1 VLFLQLLLQGLQ
13 VGALYALTAA
23 GFALI
28 FGATRIFHFAHGSAF
43 TLAGYTFLFASQ
55 AGWPWYLG
63 GLAGV
68 VVATLF
74 GIGIYW
80 FVYRPIQRHE
90 GSFFTVFVAA
100 FGVGIVVQNLIGMF
114 AGRGFA
120 SVDTPLSRATEV
132 MPDVFLAQVFWVAI
146 GLSLLLFLL
155 LTLFLTRHN
164 AGVGLRALHQNPDLL
179 RAYGL
184 SSTKLSL
191 LAFAVGSALAAPA
204 AMLTAMTSG
213 LNEAIGHHVM
223 LISMAATIVGGVG
236 SLRGAA
242 LAGLMLGV
250 AESIALTFVDTQW
263 AEAVSFLVLFAFILF
278 RPSGIFGITQAR

>member
-1 VLFLQLLLQGLQ
+1 MLFVQLLLQGLQ
-13 VGALYALTAA
+13 VGAVYALTAA

-28 FGATRIFHFAHGSAF
+28 FGATRIFHFAHGSSFA
-43 TLAGYTFLFASQ
+43 LAGYMFIYGWQ
-55 AGWPWYLG
+55 AGWPWWLSA
-63 GLAGV
+63 LASIA
-68 VVATLF
+68 VATVF
-74 GIGIYW
+74 GIGIFW

-120 SVDTPLSRATEV
+120 SVDTPLSRAVEV
-132 MPDVFLAQVFWVAI
+132 MPEVFLAQIFWLALGIAI
-146 GLSLLLFLL
+146 VLFAA

-164 AGVGLRALHQNPDLL
+164 AGVALRALHQNPDLL

-191 LAFAVGSALAAPA
+191 LAFALGSALAAPA

-213 LNEAIGHHVM
+213 MNEAIGHQVM

-250 AESIALTFVDTQW
+250 AESVALNFVETQW
-263 AEAVSFLVLFAFILF
+263 SEAVSFFVLFAFIIF

>member
-1 VLFLQLLLQGLQ
+1 MLFVQLLLQGLQ
-13 VGALYALTAA
+13 VGAIYALTAA

-28 FGATRIFHFAHGSAF
+28 FGATRIFHFAHGSSFA
-43 TLAGYTFLFASQ
+43 LAGYVFIFAMQ
-55 AGWPWYLG
+55 AGWPWWMG
-63 GLAGV
+63 GLAATLT
-68 VVATLF
+68 ATLF
-74 GIGIYW
+74 GIGVFW

-100 FGVGIVVQNLIGMF
+100 FGVGIVVQNLIGMT

-120 SVDTPLSRATEV
+120 SVDTPLSRAVEV
-132 MPDVFLAQVFWVAI
+132 LPDVFLAQVFWVAVGVAAI
-146 GLSLLLFLL
+146 LFAA

-164 AGVGLRALHQNPDLL
+164 AGVALRALHQNPDLL

-184 SSTKLSL
+184 SSTRLSL
-191 LAFAVGSALAAPA
+191 LAFALGSALAAPA
-204 AMLTAMTSG
+204 AMVTAMTSG
-213 LNEAIGHHVM
+213 MNEAIGHQVM

-250 AESIALTFVDTQW
+250 AESVALNFVDTQW
-263 AEAVSFLVLFAFILF
+263 AEAVSFLVLFAFIIF
-278 RPSGIFGITQAR
+278 RPSGIFGIAQAR

>member
-1 VLFLQLLLQGLQ
+1 MLFLQLLLQGLQ

-43 TLAGYTFLFASQ
+43 TLAGYTFLFTSQ

-63 GLAGV
+63 GLASVG
-68 VVATLF
+68 VATLF

-100 FGVGIVVQNLIGMF
+100 FGVGIVVQNLVGMF

-132 MPDVFLAQVFWVAI
+132 LPDVYLAQVFWVAI
-146 GLSLLLFLL
+146 GLSLVLFLL
-155 LTLFLTRHN
+155 LTLFLTRHH
-164 AGVGLRALHQNPDLL
+164 AGVALRALHQNPDLL

-191 LAFAVGSALAAPA
+191 LAFAVGSALVAPA

-250 AESIALTFVDTQW
+250 AEAVALSFVDTQW
-263 AEAVSFLVLFAFILF
+263 AEAVSFLVLFAFIIF
-278 RPSGIFGITQAR
+278 RPSGIFGIAQAR

>member
-1 VLFLQLLLQGLQ
+1 VLLFQLLLQGLQ

-43 TLAGYTFLFASQ
+43 TLAGYTFLFATQ

-68 VVATLF
+68 VVAMLF
-74 GIGIYW
+74 GLGIYW

-120 SVDTPLSRATEV
+120 SVDTPLSRAVEV
-132 MPDVFLAQVFWVAI
+132 LPDVYLAEVFWVAI
-146 GLSLLLFLL
+146 ALSLLLFLL

-164 AGVGLRALHQNPDLL
+164 AGVALRALHQNPDLL

-213 LNEAIGHHVM
+213 LNEAIGHQVM

-250 AESIALTFVDTQW
+250 AEAVALNFVDTQW
-263 AEAVSFLVLFAFILF
+263 AEAVSFLVLFAFIIF
-278 RPSGIFGITQAR
+278 RPSGIFGIAQAR

>member
-1 VLFLQLLLQGLQ
+1 VLLLQLLLQGLQ

-43 TLAGYTFLFASQ
+43 TLAGYTFLFATQ

-63 GLAGV
+63 GLASV
-68 VVATLF
+68 IVAMLF
-74 GIGIYW
+74 GLGIYW

-120 SVDTPLSRATEV
+120 SVDTPLSRAVEV
-132 MPDVFLAQVFWVAI
+132 LPDIYLAEVFWVAL
-146 GLSLLLFLL
+146 GVAAALFLAL
-155 LTLFLTRHN
+155 SLFLTRHH
-164 AGVGLRALHQNPDLL
+164 AGVALRALHQNPDLL

-204 AMLTAMTSG
+204 AILTAMTSG
-213 LNEAIGHHVM
+213 LNEAIGHQVM

-250 AESIALTFVDTQW
+250 AEAVALNFVDTQW
-263 AEAVSFLVLFAFILF
+263 AEAVSFLVLFAFIIF
-278 RPSGIFGITQAR
+278 RPSGIFGIAQAR

>member
-1 VLFLQLLLQGLQ
+1 MLLFQLLLQGLQ

-43 TLAGYTFLFASQ
+43 TLAGYTFLFATN
-55 AGWPWYLG
+55 AGWPWPIAA
-63 GLAGV
+63 LAGV
-68 VVATLF
+68 VVAMLF

-100 FGVGIVVQNLIGMF
+100 FGVGIVVQNLVGMF

-120 SVDTPLSRATEV
+120 SVDTPLSRAVEV
-132 MPDVFLAQVFWVAI
+132 LPDVYLAEVFWVAI
-146 GLSLLLFLL
+146 GLSLLLFLML
-155 LTLFLTRHN
+155 SFFLTRHN
-164 AGVGLRALHQNPDLL
+164 AGVALRALHQNPDLL

-191 LAFAVGSALAAPA
+191 LAFAVGSALVAPA
-204 AMLTAMTSG
+204 AILTAMTSG
-213 LNEAIGHHVM
+213 LNEAIGHQVM

-250 AESIALTFVDTQW
+250 AEAVALNFVDTQW
-263 AEAVSFLVLFAFILF
+263 AEAVSFLVLFAFIIF
-278 RPSGIFGITQAR
+278 RPSGIFGIAQAR

>member
-1 VLFLQLLLQGLQ
+1 MLFVQLLLQGLQ
-13 VGALYALTAA
+13 VGAVYALTAA

-28 FGATRIFHFAHGSAF
+28 FGATRIFHFAHGSSFA
-43 TLAGYTFLFASQ
+43 LAGYMFIYGWQS
-55 AGWPWYLG
+55 GWPWWLSA
-63 GLAGV
+63 LASIA
-68 VVATLF
+68 VATVF
-74 GIGIYW
+74 GIGIFW

-120 SVDTPLSRATEV
+120 SVDTPLSRAVEV
-132 MPDVFLAQVFWVAI
+132 MPEVYLAQIFWLALGIAI
-146 GLSLLLFLL
+146 VLFAA

-164 AGVGLRALHQNPDLL
+164 AGVALRALHQNPDLL

-191 LAFAVGSALAAPA
+191 LAFALGSALAAPA

-213 LNEAIGHHVM
+213 MNEAIGHQVM

-250 AESIALTFVDTQW
+250 AESVALSFVETQW
-263 AEAVSFLVLFAFILF
+263 SEAVSFFVLFAFIIF
-278 RPSGIFGITQAR
+278 RPSGIFGIAQAR